1 MKNLLLWVTFI
12 ATLAVVFFLG
22 RMTNDWRAEVRHN
35 ADGILAYQHYFE
47 AAENMLSDQ
56 EAPDS
61 AQWAEYCSA
70 KEQLEQYRANVIM
83 TWPDIINQRDMLSDA
98 IRCFADHHQDIQD
111 PNDNI
116 YCYVSEFGINPE
128 VLSKWT
134 YSY

>member
-1 MKNLLLWVTFI
+1 MRNVLILVAFI
-12 ATLAVVFFLG
+12 ATIVAVFFLG
-22 RMTNDWRAEVRHN
+22 RMSNDWRTEVRHN

-47 AAENMLSDQ
+47 AAENILSDE

-70 KEQLEQYRANVIM
+70 KEHIQEYHANVIM

-98 IRCFADHHQDIQD
+98 IRCFADHHQNIESPD
-111 PNDNI
+111 DNI
-116 YCYVSEFGINPE
+116 FNYVSEFGINPE
-128 VLSKWT
+128 VLSKWA